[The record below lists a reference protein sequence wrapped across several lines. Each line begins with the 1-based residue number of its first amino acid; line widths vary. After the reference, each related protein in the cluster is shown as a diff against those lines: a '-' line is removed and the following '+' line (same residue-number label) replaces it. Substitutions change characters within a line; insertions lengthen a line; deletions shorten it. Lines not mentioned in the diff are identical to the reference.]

1 MSTRRTTTPK
11 QRSDAFLEPIVKG
24 CLARRGMKKQ
34 LAAALSKRTGEP
46 VPRERVERWL
56 KTDPEK
62 RQQPLLG
69 SGLMLKEE
77 FDRLVGAE
85 SLRPVAAAIS
95 QLRANRR
102 TEPTTKR

>member
-69 SGLMLKEE
+69 SGLLLMEE
-77 FDRLVGAE
+77 F
-85 SLRPVAAAIS
+85 AAVING
-95 QLRANRR
+95 L
-102 TEPTTKR
+102 EDKPKTTKR